1 MSKKYLPVL
10 TLMIL
15 VLDSDAC
22 SIDNYICCLRNITF
36 NAMVTIQ
43 NMYDMDMMSATV
55 SVRLNNILN
64 LFLYIGS
71 SKVLISV
78 YSESLT

>member
-43 NMYDMDMMSATV
+43 NMYDMDMMIDECDNQCALGADYLAWIT
-55 SVRLNNILN
+55 
-64 LFLYIGS
+64 F
-71 SKVLISV
+71 
-78 YSESLT
+78 

>member
-43 NMYDMDMMSATV
+43 NMYDMDMMSATI

-64 LFLYIGS
+64 LFLYCLY